1 MVLPGKVKSATSGSL
16 GFDTSSK
23 VSLATAKQLHAQGYK
38 YAIRYL
44 SLGSSE
50 TSDDLTTKE
59 ANDILNSGL
68 ALMPVQHVRKAG
80 WSPSG
85 SLGTTDGKNAGKYAA
100 EIGFPKGVN
109 IWMDLEG
116 VKPSASAQSVIDYAN
131 NWYDAVSSAGYTPGV
146 YVGANSNLN
155 GSQLYNDLKVQHYW
169 KSGSS
174 VPEVAN
180 RGYQMVQTL
189 PGTTVNGISI
199 DKDTI
204 ATDKKGGLPQW
215 LTT

>member
-1 MVLPGKVKSATSGSL
+1 MVLPGKVKNATSGSR
-16 GFDTSSK
+16 GFDTDSK
-23 VSLATAKQLHAQGYK
+23 LDLATAKKFQAQGYK
-38 YAIRYL
+38 YGIRYL

-50 TSDDLTTKE
+50 SSDDLTTKE
-59 ANDILNSGL
+59 ANDILKGGL
-68 ALMPVQHVRKAG
+68 ALMPVQHVRKSG

-85 SLGTTDGKNAGKYAA
+85 SLGTTDGKNAGKNAA
-100 EIGFPKGVN
+100 GIGFPKGVN

-116 VKPSASAQSVIDYAN
+116 VSPSASASSVIDYAN
-131 NWYDAVSSAGYTPGV
+131 KWYDAVSSAGYTPGV
-146 YVGANSNLN
+146 YVGANANLN

-174 VPEVAN
+174 VPDVAN

-189 PGTTVNGISI
+189 PSTTVNGISI